1 MARFRL
7 DDLRGLPPNLPFARE
22 DAAFRLDL
30 TEPRHAGQNDT
41 KSIRWVGHFGIAIPP
56 NVEDLL
62 YTLTCLDHSFN
73 GICNLASFG
82 RKPEAY
88 NRMWSNL
95 WIFDQM
101 NQ

>member
-7 DDLRGLPPNLPFARE
+7 DDLRGLPPNLPFARD
-22 DAAFRLDL
+22 DAAFRFDL

-73 GICNLASFG
+73 RASNLASFG
-82 RKPEAY
+82 LAPGAY
-88 NRMWSNL
+88 NEFGVIYGSSTR
-95 WIFDQM
+95 
-101 NQ
+101 